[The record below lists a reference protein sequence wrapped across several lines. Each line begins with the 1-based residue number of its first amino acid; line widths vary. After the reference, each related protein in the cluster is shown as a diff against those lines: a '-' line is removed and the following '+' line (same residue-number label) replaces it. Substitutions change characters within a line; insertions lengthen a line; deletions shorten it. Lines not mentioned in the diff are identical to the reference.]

1 MESAR
6 DFLCSSAIPT
16 IPPSSPTSAALSL
29 SIVPHDGGVGV
40 RLTSQLQRYD
50 GSRPKNLESFSLS
63 ATQFGTDYV
72 GQLPK
77 CDVINIHWIGGFI
90 DYRAFADPRIATIPC
105 VFTLHDMNHL
115 TGGCHYTGACNRFIN
130 TCGTCPQLGSK
141 SSPDLATRTQSRKI
155 AALRNRS
162 EKSISVVANSEW
174 LAAEARRSS
183 ILRRFP
189 VHKIHYG
196 LDTQVFAPRERS
208 CARRILDLPQ
218 DTSIILAAAETLS
231 NPRKGMLHLMRALD
245 GMQSSGRM
253 LVLFGRGSCE
263 PPPNWSVISLGSITD
278 DRLLSVIYSAADV
291 FVIPSLEDALPLTV
305 LEAMAC
311 GTPVVGFD
319 VGGIPD
325 MIRDGETGYLVPKA
339 DAFQLRNAIERLLLD
354 SSSRVTFSENCRRLV
369 ETNFSLKK
377 QADAYVRLYQSMLA
391 E

>member
-1 MESAR
+1 M
-6 DFLCSSAIPT
+6 
-16 IPPSSPTSAALSL
+16 SPL
-29 SIVPHDGGVGV
+29 SIVHLNTVETGGGAARAANRLHQGLMNCGV
-40 RLTSQLQRYD
+40 RSRFFVLERYSDDPTVIAYKRSVKLIHRAARWWRRRSLTSQLQRYD

-63 ATQFGTDYV
+63 ATQFGTDCV

-90 DYRAFADPRIATIPC
+90 DFRTFADPRIATIPC

-115 TGGCHYTGACNRFIN
+115 TGGCHYAGACNRFIN
-130 TCGTCPQLGSK
+130 TCGRCPQLGST
-141 SSPDLATRTQSRKI
+141 SSSDLATHTQSRKV

-189 VHKIHYG
+189 IHKIHYG

-218 DTSIILAAAETLS
+218 DTTIILAAAETLS
-231 NPRKGMLHLMRALD
+231 NPRKGMVHLMKALD
-245 GMQSSGRM
+245 GMQSTGRM
-253 LVLFGRGSCE
+253 LLLFGRGSCE
-263 PPPNWSVISLGSITD
+263 PPPGWAVTSLGSITD

-319 VGGIPD
+319 V
-325 MIRDGETGYLVPKA
+325 E
-339 DAFQLRNAIERLLLD
+339 
-354 SSSRVTFSENCRRLV
+354 
-369 ETNFSLKK
+369 
-377 QADAYVRLYQSMLA
+377 AYPI
-391 E
+391 